1 MKNKLKLFTIILLT
15 FTSLIIIAPLVAA
28 KTRDSYMI
36 NYIYAN
42 QGLIEDS
49 EDFFGDN
56 YEENTQALQILDYYN
71 AFSIEGPF
79 GVEHQ
84 VDKVDLSN
92 YLEDNLYDM
101 FDSNTLLLYDLYNIL
116 QAFVLIGYTIDS
128 ALNVTVQKYLNSSS
142 HVSGGF
148 SPINTSISSDLAS
161 TFYAYQIYNLLG
173 VEFPN
178 KTIHENWILS
188 CFRIDGG
195 YAGNS
200 TLTSTL
206 LTTYYAVVLISEL
219 DSVNALMSK
228 SKTLEYL
235 NSFFINDTYD
245 QIGYGGYLPMELAVF
260 PLLSSTYF
268 AATAIDYIQGNQS
281 SYLHKDAT
289 VSWILERQ
297 NFQDG
302 GFSDKYS
309 ENNQELSSITTTS
322 YAFKTLMLF
331 DSLSS
336 LDQEVFMVEF
346 NYLILTIVLVAIG
359 ILIIISYVIWRRRRV

>member
-116 QAFVLIGYTIDS
+116 QAFDLIGYAIDS
-128 ALNVTVQKYLNSSS
+128 ALNLTIQKYLNSSS
-142 HVSGGF
+142 HVGGGF
-148 SPINTSISSDLAS
+148 SPINTSISRDLAS
-161 TFYAYQIYNLLG
+161 TFYAYQIYNLIG
-173 VEFPN
+173 VDFPN
-178 KTIHENWILS
+178 KTVQENWILS
-188 CFRIDGG
+188 CFKLDGG

-206 LTTYYAVVLISEL
+206 LTTYYAVALISQL
-219 DSVNALMSK
+219 DNVDALVSK

-245 QIGYGGYLPMELAVF
+245 QIGYGGYLPSTIATF
-260 PLLSSTYF
+260 PLLSSTHF
-268 AATAIDYIQGNQS
+268 AATAINYIQS
-281 SYLHKDAT
+281 SDLHEKAT
-289 VSWILERQ
+289 VSWILDRQ

-309 ENNQELSSITTTS
+309 ENNQELSSITTTF
-322 YAFKTLMLF
+322 YAFNSLLLF
-331 DSLSS
+331 NSLSS
-336 LDQEVFMVEF
+336 LDQDIFMVEF

-359 ILIIISYVIWRRRRV
+359 ILVVIAYVIWRRRRI

>member
-1 MKNKLKLFTIILLT
+1 
-15 FTSLIIIAPLVAA
+15 VAA
-28 KTRDSYMI
+28 KTRNSYMI
-36 NYIYAN
+36 NFIYAN
-42 QGLIEDS
+42 QGS
-49 EDFFGDN
+49 NDFFGDN
-56 YEENTQALQILDYYN
+56 YEENTQALQILYYYK
-71 AFSIEGPF
+71 AFSIEGPL

-92 YLEDNLYDM
+92 NLVDNLTDM
-101 FDSNTLLLYDLYNIL
+101 FDSKTLHIYDLYNIL
-116 QAFVLIGYTIDS
+116 QALDLLGYTIDS
-128 ALNVTVQKYLNSSS
+128 ALSVRVQKYLNSSS
-142 HVSGGF
+142 HVDGGF
-148 SPINTSISSDLAS
+148 SAINTSISRDLTS

-188 CFRIDGG
+188 CFRLDGG

-200 TLTSTL
+200 SLTSTL

-219 DSVNALMSK
+219 DNVDALVSK

-245 QIGYGGYLPMELAVF
+245 SIGYGGYLPMKVAVF

-268 AATAIDYIQGNQS
+268 AATAINYTQPSD
-281 SYLHKDAT
+281 LHKKAT
-289 VSWILERQ
+289 VSWILDRQ
-297 NFQDG
+297 NFRDG

-309 ENNQELSSITTTS
+309 ENNQDLSSITTTF
-322 YAFKTLMLF
+322 YAFSSLMLF
-331 DSLSS
+331 KSLSS
-336 LDQEVFMVEF
+336 LDQDVFMVEF

-359 ILIIISYVIWRRRRV
+359 ILIIIAYVIWRRRRL